1 MGRVTD
7 TNGRPINL
15 LDLPSNFSVLRDLTA
30 ADYYAPADSLL
41 RAVVELPDNQADN
54 VVAEFY
60 RADGIGRFPSIFS
73 IQESAA
79 GYRVETLISPP
90 RANVARIA
98 YFRILEN
105 DIYGAW
111 HLLGTSPAEMEETG
125 LTPEQIASLLN
136 IAENA
141 QSIMDLAGRVTN
153 LEANRATT
161 TALGAEATARTEAD
175 ATLQTN
181 IDAKADQDALN
192 TESNERVQA
201 DSNEATA
208 RQQGDANE
216 ASARSTADNTLTTAD
231 AAINA
236 LIVALTAR
244 VNANEVALA
253 NAADGGATFTVH
265 SSFSSSTNYP
275 FGDYLV
281 DGQISYRVIN
291 PDGITGSTPTPTN
304 SNYIVI
310 YDGRTRTAAE
320 ITAEIQAL
328 VRDNIDFETAPSST
342 DEITAQAPS
351 VRTVGLGFERVRTL
365 ITREEERV
373 DGILNRETRSR
384 ELTIYNGS
392 LNTRF
397 DVGTHHSNPGVYLR
411 NTVGTGLPSEISGN
425 FRGIIWTFRPEES
438 SNQREQILF
447 GTLHGGVWMRSFSTS
462 GGNLTPASWL
472 RLSGTDAAAVAALIA
487 TALGAYTAP
496 RRTDVRGSGS
506 TGTELVNESA
516 VRAAIE
522 EAIQESGDGTT
533 ATIQAR
539 IWSNNV
545 FASFTSQTNGQRTI
559 TLSADITAA
568 DSAVVWILGTVG
580 SGADIVH
587 THWKFPAAA
596 LLAATANAPRKDG
609 SVVIVQARASA
620 ARTIIITPEIII
632 PGEIADITPEQ
643 VFVINREVATA
654 ASGGGFAATQL
665 FATSAA
671 ANYAAS
677 TPITLIAGEN
687 DITGATIS
695 AASSGNTRGQITLEP
710 GMYLIECSAQ
720 TNDVLTSSGA
730 LGIQI
735 LNGSDILAQDI
746 RQTDSAVT
754 QEEPRTYNTPT
765 AFRVFDVETTLTFQ
779 HYRDIAVVITDSEVS
794 KTFSIAIT
802 RYEAASATASGET
815 SQAQAPEGGEP
826 FLNHDA
832 IIPSGTVGF
841 QQYEILDVV
850 DVTEGTEDNHTFSGT
865 YTLRRDVGSA
875 NNGNGQ
881 FIPAWRNIAT
891 AGNHQFT
898 GEDILPSDIAHQFI
912 SGQGFERTLPITLN
926 NTGIAPT
933 STTIGGF
940 PIVAGRR
947 YFILTAYGTNGSG
960 TTYPQMIG
968 QARANRFA
976 DDYRHPNGTYDVMRG
991 LPWPQETDTLTSA
1004 RNYFDGDRILDSE
1017 IYHTARLLIHN
1028 TAGNAL
1034 AFADVDL
1041 IELQRHLKL
1050 DTSADINELGADTV
1064 MLTMVSATQE
1074 CHASIGRNSSYQQ
1087 RPRFTIG
1094 LNFFTDEDNPSAA
1107 LGVVITDVVHTGG
1120 LLLTIRG
1127 IQ

>member
-1 MGRVTD
+1 MAQSYQAESSAIRQNIRTLTEAELIELASRLRNTFAAFAHFKTGAPVSVASTFALLPNGLWMIPQNHPNKPTGANAGIYQKFGTIQTYTD
-7 TNGRPINL
+7 DASIWLYHSTLGWRIIS
-15 LDLPSNFSVLRDLTA
+15 SN
-30 ADYYAPADSLL
+30 ADS
-41 RAVVELPDNQADN
+41 N
-54 VVAEFY
+54 
-60 RADGIGRFPSIFS
+60 DG
-73 IQESAA
+73 
-79 GYRVETLISPP
+79 V
-90 RANVARIA
+90 
-98 YFRILEN
+98 
-105 DIYGAW
+105 
-111 HLLGTSPAEMEETG
+111 
-125 LTPEQIASLLN
+125 TPEQAQGILDNAAAISAVAGTVNLIINDYATRNELVAEAQRLRDEDASL
-136 IAENA
+136 
-141 QSIMDLAGRVTN
+141 
-153 LEANRATT
+153 
-161 TALGAEATARTEAD
+161 RTD
-175 ATLQTN
+175 
-181 IDAKADQDALN
+181 KADQVALN
-192 TESNERVQA
+192 AEFSARVLADDQESG
-201 DSNEATA
+201 A
-208 RQQGDANE
+208 RQQADAAE
-216 ASARSTADNTLTTAD
+216 ASARFTADNTLTTAD
-231 AAINA
+231 ATINA

-244 VNANEVALA
+244 VAANEQALA
-253 NAADGGATFTVH
+253 NAADGGASFSVH
-265 SSFSSSTNYP
+265 SSFSSLTNYP
-275 FGDYLV
+275 FGDYIV

-291 PDGITGSTPTPTN
+291 PLGIAGSTPTPTN

-539 IWSNNV
+539 IWTDNI

-654 ASGGGFAATQL
+654 ASGGGFAASQL

-671 ANYAAS
+671 ASYAAS
-677 TPITLIAGEN
+677 TPITLIAGDN
-687 DITGATIS
+687 DITGAS
-695 AASSGNTRGQITLEP
+695 VSVASSGNTRGQITLDP
-710 GMYLIECSAQ
+710 GMYLIEFSATTDDIISNQ
-720 TNDVLTSSGA
+720 GTF
-730 LGIQI
+730 GIQI
-735 LNGSDILAQDI
+735 FNGSDILAQDI
-746 RQTDSAVT
+746 RQTDSGSPE
-754 QEEPRTYNTPT
+754 EEPRTYHTPT
-765 AFRVFDVETTLTFQ
+765 AFRIFDVETTLTFQ
-779 HYRDIAVVITDSEVS
+779 HYRDSQANVAVIEED
-794 KTFSIAIT
+794 KTFSIVIT
-802 RYEAASATASGET
+802 RYEAAAAADGETATTTSPTIPDGGENFLNEAGVIPSATLG
-815 SQAQAPEGGEP
+815 
-826 FLNHDA
+826 N
-832 IIPSGTVGF
+832 
-841 QQYEILDVV
+841 QQFEILAVV
-850 DVTEGTEDNHTFSGT
+850 DVTDGIVNNSEFIVNITATRNIQA
-865 YTLRRDVGSA
+865 A
-875 NNGNGQ
+875 NNGSGSFTFGYRRLVSGGSDNTLLAGSSVG
-881 FIPAWRNIAT
+881 PAT
-891 AGNHQFT
+891 AEDGTSFNQITHSPPFSRAFPFT
-898 GEDILPSDIAHQFI
+898 EDMTF
-912 SGQGFERTLPITLN
+912 
-926 NTGIAPT
+926 IAP
-933 STTIGGF
+933 STTTTGGF
-940 PIVAGRR
+940 SLTAGRR
-947 YFILTAYGTNGSG
+947 YIMLLAYGTNGSG
-960 TTYPQMIG
+960 SVIPQMIYTAIG
-968 QARANRFA
+968 TRFP
-976 DDYRHPNGTYDVMRG
+976 DSYRHPSG
-991 LPWPQETDTLTSA
+991 LQDLLRNYPWPQDGDDLA
-1004 RNYFDGDRILDSE
+1004 ALQPVYFDGDRLFNTQVHKRLTLRLDSIHGAKAE
-1017 IYHTARLLIHN
+1017 GGLLS
-1028 TAGNAL
+1028 TS
-1034 AFADVDL
+1034 
-1041 IELQRHLKL
+1041 LQPHFKQLS
-1050 DTSADINELGADTV
+1050 DADIRAVDEDTV
-1064 MLTMVSATQE
+1064 LFTMTNTGQFVALRV
-1074 CHASIGRNSSYQQ
+1074 GRNTSSAQV
-1087 RPRFTIG
+1087 PRFTIG
-1094 LNFFTDEDNPSAA
+1094 VNFFGDANTPHIAR
-1107 LGVVITDVVHTGG
+1107 GFVVVLRNHTGV
-1120 LLLTIRG
+1120 LTLDMVAE
-1127 IQ
+1127 

>member
-1 MGRVTD
+1 MAQSYQAESSAIRQNIRTLTEAELIELASRLRNTFAAFAHFKTGAPVSVASTFALLPNGLWMIPQNHPNKPIGANAGIYQKFGTIQTYTD
-7 TNGRPINL
+7 DASIWLYHSTLGWRIIS
-15 LDLPSNFSVLRDLTA
+15 SN
-30 ADYYAPADSLL
+30 ADS
-41 RAVVELPDNQADN
+41 N
-54 VVAEFY
+54 
-60 RADGIGRFPSIFS
+60 DGITPQQAQQILDN
-73 IQESAA
+73 AA
-79 GYRVETLISPP
+79 AITE
-90 RANVARIA
+90 
-98 YFRILEN
+98 
-105 DIYGAW
+105 
-111 HLLGTSPAEMEETG
+111 
-125 LTPEQIASLLN
+125 
-136 IAENA
+136 
-141 QSIMDLAGRVTN
+141 LAGRVSD
-153 LEANRATT
+153 LEGNRATT
-161 TALGAEATARTEAD
+161 TALEAET
-175 ATLQTN
+175 TN
-181 IDAKADQDALN
+181 REN
-192 TESNERVQA
+192 A
-201 DSNEATA
+201 DSTERSARETA
-208 RQQGDANE
+208 DTNE
-216 ASARSTADNTLTTAD
+216 ASARAAADNTLTTAD
-231 AAINA
+231 ATINA
-236 LIVALTAR
+236 LIVTLTSR
-244 VNANEVALA
+244 VAANEQALA
-253 NAADGGATFTVH
+253 NAADGGASFTVH
-265 SSFSSSTNYP
+265 SSFSSSTMYP
-275 FGDYLV
+275 FGDYIV
-281 DGQISYRVIN
+281 HGSISYRVAN
-291 PDGITGSTPTPTN
+291 SDGITGSAPSPTN

-472 RLSGTDAAAVAALIA
+472 RLSGTDAAAVGEQIA
-487 TALGAYTAP
+487 TALGVYTAP

-539 IWSNNV
+539 IWSNNL

-559 TLSADITAA
+559 SLSADITAA

-596 LLAATANAPRKDG
+596 LLAASANAPRKDG

-671 ANYAAS
+671 ADYVAS

-695 AASSGNTRGQITLEP
+695 ATSSGDARGQITLEP
-710 GMYLIECSAQ
+710 GMYLLEFSAL
-720 TNDVLTSSGA
+720 TNDVNDNSIA
-730 LGIQI
+730 HGIQI
-735 LNGSDILAQDI
+735 FNGSDILAQDI
-746 RQTDSAVT
+746 QQTDSSSSG
-754 QEEPRTYNTPT
+754 EEPRTYNTPT
-765 AFRVFDVETTLTFQ
+765 AFRVFDAETTLTFQ
-779 HYRDIAVVITDSEVS
+779 HYRDAAGAGVSAITEIG

-802 RYEAASATASGET
+802 RYEAAAATASGET

-898 GEDILPSDIAHQFI
+898 GEDILPADIAHQFV
-912 SGQGFERTLPITLN
+912 SGQGFVRTLPITLN

>member
-90 RANVARIA
+90 RTDVARIA

-141 QSIMDLAGRVTN
+141 QSIMDLAERVTN
-153 LEANRATT
+153 LEGNRATT
-161 TALGAEATARTEAD
+161 TALEAET
-175 ATLQTN
+175 TN
-181 IDAKADQDALN
+181 REN
-192 TESNERVQA
+192 A
-201 DSNEATA
+201 DSTERSARETA
-208 RQQGDANE
+208 DTNE
-216 ASARSTADNTLTTAD
+216 ASARSAADNTLTTAD
-231 AAINA
+231 ATINA
-236 LIVALTAR
+236 LIVTLTSR
-244 VNANEVALA
+244 VAANEQALA

-275 FGDYLV
+275 FGDYIV

-291 PDGITGSTPTPTN
+291 PDGITGSAPSPTN

-472 RLSGTDAAAVAALIA
+472 RLSGTDAAAVGALIA

-539 IWSNNV
+539 IWSNNL

-596 LLAATANAPRKDG
+596 LLAATASAPEKDG
-609 SVVIVQARASA
+609 SVVLVQARASA

-654 ASGGGFAATQL
+654 AGGGGFAVSQL

-671 ANYAAS
+671 ADYVAS
-677 TPITLIAGEN
+677 TPITLIAGDN
-687 DITGATIS
+687 DITGAS
-695 AASSGNTRGQITLEP
+695 VSVASSGNTRGRITLEP
-710 GMYLIECSAQ
+710 GIYQIEFSALE
-720 TNDVLTSSGA
+720 DLAASGGGFFA
-730 LGIQI
+730 TGVQV
-735 LNGSDILAQDI
+735 LNGDDIIAEDR
-746 RQTDSAVT
+746 RQTDSVT
-754 QEEPRTYNTPT
+754 GGEEPRSLAIPP
-765 AFRVFDVETTLTFQ
+765 ALRIFVAETVLTFR
-779 HYRDIAVVITDSEVS
+779 YFTTTGATNTAIISEDFFA
-794 KTFSIAIT
+794 KIAIT
-802 RYEAASATASGET
+802 RYEAAAAADGETATTTSPTIPDGGENFLNEAGVIPSATLG
-815 SQAQAPEGGEP
+815 
-826 FLNHDA
+826 N
-832 IIPSGTVGF
+832 
-841 QQYEILDVV
+841 QQFEILAVV
-850 DVTEGTEDNHTFSGT
+850 DVTDGIVNNSEFIVNITATRNIQA
-865 YTLRRDVGSA
+865 A
-875 NNGNGQ
+875 NNGSGSFTFGYRRLVSGGSDNTLLAGSSVG
-881 FIPAWRNIAT
+881 PAT
-891 AGNHQFT
+891 AEDGTSFNQITHSPPFSRAFPFT
-898 GEDILPSDIAHQFI
+898 EDMTF
-912 SGQGFERTLPITLN
+912 
-926 NTGIAPT
+926 IAP
-933 STTIGGF
+933 STTTTGGF
-940 PIVAGRR
+940 SLTAGRR
-947 YFILTAYGTNGSG
+947 YIMLLAYGTNGSG
-960 TTYPQMIG
+960 SVIPQMIYTAIG
-968 QARANRFA
+968 TRFP
-976 DDYRHPNGTYDVMRG
+976 DSYRHPSG
-991 LPWPQETDTLTSA
+991 LQDLLRNYPWPQDGDDLDA
-1004 RNYFDGDRILDSE
+1004 LQPVYFDGDRLFNTQV
-1017 IYHTARLLIHN
+1017 HKRLTFRLESIHGAKAEGGLLS
-1028 TAGNAL
+1028 TS
-1034 AFADVDL
+1034 
-1041 IELQRHLKL
+1041 LQPHFKQLS
-1050 DTSADINELGADTV
+1050 DADIRAVDGDTA
-1064 MLTMVSATQE
+1064 LFTMTNTGQFVALRV
-1074 CHASIGRNSSYQQ
+1074 GRNTSSAQV
-1087 RPRFTIG
+1087 PRFTIG
-1094 LNFFTDEDNPSAA
+1094 VNFFGDANTPHIAR
-1107 LGVVITDVVHTGG
+1107 GFVVVLRNHTGV
-1120 LLLTIRG
+1120 LTLDMVAE
-1127 IQ
+1127 